1 MALSYIK
8 AIEYY
13 LPELIN
19 YNCPEDQMTHKIG
32 IYSKHIAGENEFASD
47 LACKAAEKLFES
59 GVVKDEIDFLLY
71 CTQSPDYFL
80 PTTACLLQQRLGLP
94 ISCGA
99 LDFNLGCSG
108 YVYGL
113 SLAKG
118 LIESGQARNVL
129 LITSETYSKFVNPKD
144 RTVHL
149 LFGDGAAATLISVSD
164 DNKSGINNFIFGTD
178 GRGAEKLIV
187 PAGGMRQP
195 INEETSIEVE
205 DKSGNIRSKNNLY
218 MDGREVY
225 KFAVREVPKAIEELL
240 KKENA
245 TVEDYDYFVFH
256 QANQYMMESLR
267 ERMEIS
273 QSKFSVQLGDCGNT
287 VSASIP
293 IALKR
298 ESLSGNIKSGDRIM
312 LVGFGVGYSWSACS
326 VVWSGLI

>member
-1 MALSYIK
+1 MGLSYIK

-13 LPELIN
+13 LPEIID
-19 YNCPEDQMTHKIG
+19 YNCPEDRMTHKIG
-32 IYSKHIAGENEFASD
+32 IYSKHVASENEYASD

-59 GVVKDEIDFLLY
+59 GINKDEINFLLY

-80 PTTACLLQQRLGLP
+80 PTTACLLQDRLGLP
-94 ISCGA
+94 TRCGA
-99 LDFNLGCSG
+99 LDYNLGCSG
-108 YVYGL
+108 FVYGL

-118 LIESGQARNVL
+118 LIESGQAGNVL
-129 LITSETYSKFVNPKD
+129 LITSETYSKFINAKD
-144 RTVHL
+144 RTVRL
-149 LFGDGAAATLISVSD
+149 LFGDGAAATLISKSE
-164 DNKSGINNFIFGTD
+164 NGTSGINNFIFGTD

-195 INEETSIEVE
+195 INDETSKEVE

-225 KFAVREVPKAIEELL
+225 KFAVREVPKAIGELL
-240 KKENA
+240 KKDNK
-245 TVEDYDYFVFH
+245 TIEDYDYFVFH
-256 QANQYMMESLR
+256 QANRYMMESLR
-267 ERMEIS
+267 ERLEIP

-287 VSASIP
+287 VSATIP

-298 ESLSGNIKSGDRIM
+298 ESVAGNIKSGDRIM

-326 VVWSGLI
+326 VVWNGQV